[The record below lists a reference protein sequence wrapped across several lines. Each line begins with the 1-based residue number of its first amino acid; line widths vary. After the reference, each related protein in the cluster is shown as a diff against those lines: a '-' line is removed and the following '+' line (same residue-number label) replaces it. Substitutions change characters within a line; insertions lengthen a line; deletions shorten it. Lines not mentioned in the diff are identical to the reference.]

1 LDNIATEDNGKMGGR
16 SEEML
21 QISERK
27 LEGLFLIVKLL
38 LLLMAYFSGSV
49 VMVMG
54 RIESLA
60 ETNLLLV
67 VFYLLISLL
76 EIFKYWYNLY
86 Q

>member
-1 LDNIATEDNGKMGGR
+1 MGGR
-16 SEEML
+16 NEEQL

-27 LEGLFLIVKLL
+27 LEGLFLVVKLL

-67 VFYLLISLL
+67 VFYLLINFL

>member
-1 LDNIATEDNGKMGGR
+1 MGGR
-16 SEEML
+16 NEEQL

-27 LEGLFLIVKLL
+27 LEGLFLVVKLL
-38 LLLMAYFSGSV
+38 LLLMAYFSGSA

-67 VFYLLISLL
+67 VFYLLINFL